1 MIERFNGRVQEVLT
15 THPRFDSPQS
25 LEETL
30 TRYVRL

>member
-1 MIERFNGRVQEVLT
+1 MIERFNGRILAT
-15 THPRFDSPQS
+15 TRFDSSQS